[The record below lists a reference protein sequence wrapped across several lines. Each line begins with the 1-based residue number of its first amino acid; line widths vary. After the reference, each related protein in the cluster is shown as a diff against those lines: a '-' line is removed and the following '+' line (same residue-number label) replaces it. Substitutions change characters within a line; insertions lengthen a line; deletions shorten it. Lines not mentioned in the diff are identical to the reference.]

1 MDNNLIPKNPSA
13 VDKVKALQIRARE
26 LGFSGF
32 GISPATLGD
41 AGPRFR
47 KWLAEGMAGEMGYI
61 ERGEGKRLDPNLVL
75 PGVQSIV
82 CLSTNYLTADKDMSF
97 VDEKNTGDV
106 SLYAL
111 NEDYHDLLGARLKL
125 LEDALKQAF
134 PECSTRR
141 YVDTGPVLEKPLAQ
155 NAGLGWI
162 GKHTNLITEGVGSWF
177 FLSEIL
183 VDIPLPYSTPATD
196 HCGTCTACIDVCPTR
211 AIVAPYVLDS
221 RKCISYLTIELKGP
235 IPIEFRK
242 AIGSH
247 IYGCDDCQIVCP
259 WNSFAHKTEEPAFV
273 EREGTRNL
281 IELMGLD
288 DEGFRNRFRNSP
300 VKRTK
305 RRGLLRNVAI
315 ALGNSGNAEAIPV
328 LTSSLEDAEALIR
341 AHAVWALAELMGMR
355 SLAVFDLKLKAEQDD
370 MVLAEI
376 GLAKIKFSRSPESG
390 LHSDL

>member
-1 MDNNLIPKNPSA
+1 M
-13 VDKVKALQIRARE
+13 
-26 LGFSGF
+26 
-32 GISPATLGD
+32 
-41 AGPRFR
+41 RF
-47 KWLAEGMAGEMGYI
+47 A
-61 ERGEGKRLDPNLVL
+61 
-75 PGVQSIV
+75 
-82 CLSTNYLTADKDMSF
+82 
-97 VDEKNTGDV
+97 DEKNTGDV

-125 LEDALKQAF
+125 LEDAVRQAF

-183 VDIPLPYSTPATD
+183 VDVPLPHSTPATD

-259 WNSFAHKTEEPAFV
+259 WNSFAQKIEEPAFV

-281 IELMGLD
+281 IELMALD
-288 DEGFRNRFRNSP
+288 DAGFRDRFRNSP

-328 LTSSLEDAEALIR
+328 LTDALDDAEALIR

-355 SLAVFDLKLKAEQDD
+355 SLAVFELKLKSEQDD
-370 MVLAEI
+370 RVLAEI
-376 GLAKIKFSRSPESG
+376 GLAKIKFSRSPETG
-390 LHSDL
+390 PHSDV